1 MEYNAINQFIK
12 VEQIK
17 NTITFKP
24 QVKATVHFT
33 QLLNHV
39 ISRNQIVAVI
49 ANEKTEKDKLKKE
62 NEIREDGK
70 GLKEEEDDDGLTVYK
85 TVQKIEE
92 RLTQLARVER
102 QFYLGSQVT
111 PTKQDH

>member
-62 NEIREDGK
+62 KDVLEDGK
-70 GLKEEEDDDGLTVYK
+70 SLKEEDDDGLTVYK

-92 RLTQLARVER
+92 RLTQLARVES
-102 QFYLGSQVT
+102 QCYLGSQVT

>member
-62 NEIREDGK
+62 KDVLEDGK
-70 GLKEEEDDDGLTVYK
+70 SLKEEDDDGLTVYK